1 MELPPLVTPADE
13 LPAGERDRA
22 ARQLRLPELGEPGQ
36 RRLYAARVGVLG
48 AGGLGSPV
56 LLYLASAGV
65 GTIGIVDDDVVDA
78 SNLQRQVIFSSD
90 DVGTSKAGIAADRI
104 RSLSPH
110 TTVIEHREH
119 LTADNAEQIF
129 AGYDLIIDGSDTFDT
144 RYAVA
149 DACAALGIPLVWG
162 SVLRFDAQAT
172 VFWSRPPS
180 GPAVTLRD
188 VFPTAPAP
196 GEVPSCAEAGVLGA
210 LCGQLGGILVT
221 EAVKLICGIGDSL
234 LGRMLVLEALSQR
247 TREVPL
253 APVTPDTGSAAPVAE
268 TAHADSRSG
277 AAPEATQAHA
287 NARQDATPDA
297 ASAAPG
303 AAPEGVRDTAA
314 PAPSQSSST
323 RQAGRPAHVAIDD
336 LAAHDGAMLL
346 DVREPE
352 EFSRGSIPGAV
363 SVPLAQV
370 LGDAASIRLDDSVI
384 VFCQTGPR
392 ARAAARAL
400 TAAHPETDIRLLDG
414 GYAAW
419 SERSRV

>member
-1 MELPPLVTPADE
+1 MALPPLVAPAEQLPADE
-13 LPAGERDRA
+13 RERA

-36 RRLYAARVGVLG
+36 RRLFAARVGVLG

-78 SNLQRQVIFSSD
+78 SNLQRQVIFSSA
-90 DVGTSKAGIAADRI
+90 DVGQPKAGVAADRI

-110 TTVIEHREH
+110 THVIEHREH
-119 LTADNAEQIF
+119 LTPDNAERIF
-129 AGYDLIIDGSDTFDT
+129 ADYDLIIDGSDSFDT

-188 VFPTAPAP
+188 VFPAAPAP
-196 GEVPSCAEAGVLGA
+196 GDVPSCAEAGVLGA

-234 LGRMLVLEALSQR
+234 IGRMLVLDALGQR
-247 TREVPL
+247 VREVPL
-253 APVTPDTGSAAPVAE
+253 APDAAAHTPAE
-268 TAHADSRSG
+268 TTS
-277 AAPEATQAHA
+277 
-287 NARQDATPDA
+287 
-297 ASAAPG
+297 
-303 AAPEGVRDTAA
+303 TAE
-314 PAPSQSSST
+314 
-323 RQAGRPAHVAIDD
+323 RRPAHISLED
-336 LAAHDGAMLL
+336 LDGLVGATLL

-352 EFSRGSIPGAV
+352 EFARGSIPGAE
-363 SVPLAQV
+363 SVPLARV
-370 LGDAASIRLDDSVI
+370 LGDAASIDLHDTVV
-384 VFCQTGPR
+384 VFCQQGPR
-392 ARAAARAL
+392 ARSAARAL
-400 TAAHPETDIRLLDG
+400 TAAHPEADIRLLDG

-419 SERSRV
+419 EQRSRV

>member
-1 MELPPLVTPADE
+1 MELPPLVTPADA
-13 LPAGERDRA
+13 LPASERDRA

-90 DVGTSKAGIAADRI
+90 DVGKPKASIAADRI

-110 TTVIEHREH
+110 TQVVEHREH

-172 VFWSRPPS
+172 VFWSRPPA

-188 VFPTAPAP
+188 VFPHAPAP

-247 TREVPL
+247 TREVP
-253 APVTPDTGSAAPVAE
+253 VA
-268 TAHADSRSG
+268 
-277 AAPEATQAHA
+277 
-287 NARQDATPDA
+287 PDA
-297 ASAAPG
+297 ASAAPPATTPADPAG
-303 AAPEGVRDTAA
+303 AANAA
-314 PAPSQSSST
+314 HSAPLHANST

-352 EFSRGSIPGAV
+352 EFARGSIPGAV

-370 LGDAASIRLDDSVI
+370 LGDAASVPLDDAVI

-400 TAAHPETDIRLLDG
+400 TAAHPHTDIRLLDG